1 MLHGNAG
8 GPGDGLA
15 NPCAAVGR
23 KPFLNRCRDNGHAMQ
38 IHTLVAFT
46 AVAAVAI
53 LSPGPATLLALRNS
67 MAWGPR
73 TAIWSTLG
81 NVCGLFCLSA
91 AAMLGLGVVLQS
103 SALLFGVIKLA
114 GAGYLFYVGIRQLTG
129 RGVTLVPADGVVAA
143 TPPARSRLFGEA
155 LLTASTNPKP
165 ILFFTALFPQFLDA
179 QAALLPQF
187 LVLTGLF
194 MALSFTS
201 LVMYAL
207 LASRARALLA
217 RPGFSLWL
225 NRSVGTIF
233 VVFGAALLTLRRQA
247 T

>member
-1 MLHGNAG
+1 MPLR
-8 GPGDGLA
+8 D
-15 NPCAAVGR
+15 R
-23 KPFLNRCRDNGHAMQ
+23 RTKCRADNGGMQ
-38 IHTLVAFT
+38 LHTLVAFA

-73 TAIWSTLG
+73 TAVWSTLG

-91 AAMLGLGVVLQS
+91 AAMLGLGVLLQS
-103 SALLFGVIKLA
+103 SAVLFGVVKLL

-129 RGVTLVPADGVVAA
+129 RGVTLVPAEGDAPLA
-143 TPPARSRLFGEA
+143 PPRRARLFGEA

-179 QAALLPQF
+179 HAALLPQF
-187 LVLTGLF
+187 LVLIGLF
-194 MALSFTS
+194 CGLSFVS
-201 LVMYAL
+201 LVTWAL

-217 RPGFSLWL
+217 RPRFSLWL
-225 NRSVGTIF
+225 GRSVGAIF
-233 VVFGAALLTLRRQA
+233 VAFGAALLTLRRQA
-247 T
+247 A

>member
-1 MLHGNAG
+1 
-8 GPGDGLA
+8 
-15 NPCAAVGR
+15 
-23 KPFLNRCRDNGHAMQ
+23 MQ
-38 IHTLVAFT
+38 AHTLVAFT

-91 AAMLGLGVVLQS
+91 AAMLGLGVLLQS
-103 SALLFGVIKLA
+103 SALLFGVVKLL
-114 GAGYLFYVGIRQLTG
+114 GAGYLFYVGVRQLAG
-129 RGVTLVPADGVVAA
+129 RGVSLAPADTEAA
-143 TPPARSRLFGEA
+143 AARPAPLRLFGEA
-155 LLTASTNPKP
+155 LLTAGTNPKP

-179 QAALLPQF
+179 HAPLLPQF

-201 LVMYAL
+201 LVTYAL

-217 RPGFSLWL
+217 RPRFTLWL
-225 NRSVGTIF
+225 NRGVGAVF
-233 VVFGAALLTLRRQA
+233 VGFGAALLTLRRRA
-247 T
+247 A

>member
-1 MLHGNAG
+1 
-8 GPGDGLA
+8 
-15 NPCAAVGR
+15 
-23 KPFLNRCRDNGHAMQ
+23 MQ
-38 IHTLVAFT
+38 LHTLLAFT

-73 TAIWSTLG
+73 RAVWSTLG

-103 SALLFGVIKLA
+103 SAVLFGLVKLL
-114 GAGYLFYVGIRQLTG
+114 GAGYLFYVGVRQILG
-129 RGVTLVPADGVVAA
+129 RGVSLVPADADA
-143 TPPARSRLFGEA
+143 PTAPPPRSRLFVEA

-165 ILFFTALFPQFLDA
+165 ILFFTALFPQFLDDHA
-179 QAALLPQF
+179 PLLPQF
-187 LVLTGLF
+187 FVLTGLF

-201 LVMYAL
+201 LVTYAM

-217 RPGFSLWL
+217 RPRFTLWL
-225 NRSVGTIF
+225 NRSVGALF
-233 VVFGAALLTLRRQA
+233 VGFGAALLTLRRQTA
-247 T
+247 

>member
-1 MLHGNAG
+1 M
-8 GPGDGLA
+8 
-15 NPCAAVGR
+15 
-23 KPFLNRCRDNGHAMQ
+23 NRRRDNGDAMQ
-38 IHTLVAFT
+38 VHTLVAFT

-81 NVCGLFCLSA
+81 NVCGLFGLSA
-91 AAMLGLGVVLQS
+91 AAMLGLGVLLQS
-103 SALLFGVIKLA
+103 SALLFGVVKLL
-114 GAGYLFYVGIRQLTG
+114 GAGYLFYVGLRQLTG
-129 RGVTLVPADGVVAA
+129 RGVTLVPPEGEAVAA
-143 TPPARSRLFGEA
+143 PPARSRLFGEA

-179 QAALLPQF
+179 HAALLPQF

-194 MALSFTS
+194 CALSFAS
-201 LVMYAL
+201 LVTYAL

-217 RPGFSLWL
+217 RPRFSLWL
-225 NRSVGTIF
+225 NRSVGAIF
-233 VVFGAALLTLRRQA
+233 VGFGAALLTLRRQA
-247 T
+247 A

>member
-1 MLHGNAG
+1 MLHAKGQWRMTRPQIPARASDEG
-8 GPGDGLA
+8 
-15 NPCAAVGR
+15 
-23 KPFLNRCRDNGHAMQ
+23 RCRDNRFPMQ
-38 IHTLVAFT
+38 AHTLVAFT

-103 SALLFGVIKLA
+103 SALLFGIVKLV
-114 GAGYLFYVGIRQLTG
+114 GAGYLAYVGVRQLTG
-129 RGVTLVPADGVVAA
+129 RGVALVPPVGDAIAA
-143 TPPARSRLFGEA
+143 PPARGRLFGEA
-155 LLTASTNPKP
+155 LLTAGTNPKP

-179 QAALLPQF
+179 RAPLMAQF

-194 MALSFTS
+194 CALSFAS
-201 LVMYAL
+201 LVTYAA

-217 RPGFSLWL
+217 RPRFSLWL
-225 NRSVGTIF
+225 NRSVGALF
-233 VVFGAALLTLRRQA
+233 VGFGAALLTLRRQA
-247 T
+247 A

>member
-1 MLHGNAG
+1 
-8 GPGDGLA
+8 
-15 NPCAAVGR
+15 
-23 KPFLNRCRDNGHAMQ
+23 MQ
-38 IHTLVAFT
+38 VHTLIAFT
-46 AVAAVAI
+46 AVSAAAI

-91 AAMLGLGVVLQS
+91 AATLGLGVVLQS
-103 SALLFGVIKLA
+103 SALLFGIVKLL

-129 RGVTLVPADGVVAA
+129 RGVTLVPPAGEAVAPA
-143 TPPARSRLFGEA
+143 PARARLFGEA

-179 QAALLPQF
+179 GAPLLPQF
-187 LVLTGLF
+187 LALTGLF

-201 LVMYAL
+201 LLMYSL
-207 LASRARALLA
+207 LAARARALLA
-217 RPGFSLWL
+217 RPRFSLWL
-225 NRSVGTIF
+225 NRSVGAIF
-233 VVFGAALLTLRRQA
+233 VAFGAALLTLRRQA
-247 T
+247 A

>member
-1 MLHGNAG
+1 
-8 GPGDGLA
+8 
-15 NPCAAVGR
+15 
-23 KPFLNRCRDNGHAMQ
+23 MQ

-73 TAIWSTLG
+73 RTVWSTLG
-81 NVCGLFCLSA
+81 NVCGLFGLSA

-103 SALLFGVIKLA
+103 SALLFGVVKLL
-114 GAGYLFYVGIRQLTG
+114 GAGYLFYVGVRQLTG
-129 RGVTLVPADGVVAA
+129 RGVTLVPAPGEAPLA
-143 TPPARSRLFGEA
+143 PPSRRRLFGEA

-179 QAALLPQF
+179 HAPLLAQF

-194 MALSFTS
+194 CALSFTS
-201 LVMYAL
+201 LVTVAL

-217 RPGFSLWL
+217 RPRFSRWL
-225 NRSVGTIF
+225 NRSAGAIF
-233 VVFGAALLTLRRQA
+233 VAFGAALLTLRRQA
-247 T
+247 A